1 MMLRPTESVIL
12 WLQQLGRGLRRLED
26 KTLRVI
32 DYIGNHRIFLTKVR
46 ALLDAGPGDRSLAMK
61 LDEVVSG
68 QFSLPAGCSVTYELE
83 AIKMLR
89 DLLRPKSGTEDLE
102 AQYRDFKMREALR
115 PTASEIGR
123 MGFDPARTGHGT
135 WFEFVRDM
143 GDPVEPDVL
152 TTHSSLLRQ
161 IERERTLGVEDLT
174 AVLAAA
180 SGATITGPGTR
191 VWAVSSL
198 FRSDG
203 AGIVMARKD
212 ATGALLSMVQELVDW
227 RLSML
232 SQGRREL
239 DAPQGIAPTPPVLW
253 REYLREDIAQLFGTK
268 FNPGNWNAGI
278 VRLDKDMI
286 LLTTLNKTSMATG
299 GHYDD
304 GFLSPDHLRWQS
316 QTQTRQ
322 DSLIGRILSG
332 REPGTRVHLF
342 IRNGK
347 LRNGKAA
354 PFLYCGR
361 PMFEDWQGERPI
373 TVTWVLPQ
381 PVPEHLRKSLVVP
394 EGPDRAK

>member
-1 MMLRPTESVIL
+1 MRDSAL
-12 WLQQLGRGLRRLED
+12 
-26 KTLRVI
+26 
-32 DYIGNHRIFLTKVR
+32 R
-46 ALLDAGPGDRSLAMK
+46 ALLSAGPGDRSFAMK
-61 LDEVVSG
+61 VDEVASG
-68 QFSLPAGCSVTYELE
+68 QFSLPEGCSVTYELE

-102 AQYRDFKMREALR
+102 AQYRDFKMREAVR

-123 MGFDPARTGHGT
+123 MGFDPARTGHGI

-180 SGATITGPGTR
+180 SGATITGPSTR
-191 VWAVSSL
+191 VWALSPL
-198 FRSDG
+198 FRPDG
-203 AGIVMARKD
+203 AGVVMARKD
-212 ATGALLSMVQELVDW
+212 ATGALATGALRAMVQELVDW

-232 SQGRREL
+232 SSSRREL
-239 DAPQGIAPTPPVLW
+239 DAPQGTAPTPPVLW
-253 REYLREDIAQLFGTK
+253 REYMREDIAPLFGTT

-304 GFLSPDHLRWQS
+304 GFLSPDRLRWQS

-322 DSLIGRILSG
+322 DSLSAGFCAVRS
-332 REPGTRVHLF
+332 P
-342 IRNGK
+342 
-347 LRNGKAA
+347 
-354 PFLYCGR
+354 
-361 PMFEDWQGERPI
+361 ERGC
-373 TVTWVLPQ
+373 TCSYAT
-381 PVPEHLRKSLVVP
+381 ENSAT
-394 EGPDRAK
+394 EGPHRSFTAASRSSRHGKVNARSP